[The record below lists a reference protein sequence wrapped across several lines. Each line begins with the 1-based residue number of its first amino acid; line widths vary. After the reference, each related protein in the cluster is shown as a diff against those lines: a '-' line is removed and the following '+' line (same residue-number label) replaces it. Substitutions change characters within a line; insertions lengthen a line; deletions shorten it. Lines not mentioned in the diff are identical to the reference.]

1 MRHSKVIEKLEIV
14 GVSSD
19 GKSVG
24 KQEGRVY
31 FVTGGAPGDVVDVQI
46 TGKKKKFF
54 EGYILNFHT
63 KSEVRTEP
71 FCEHFGTCGGCK
83 WQHINYGAQIKF
95 KQEHIGENLRK
106 LSKMDLPKLQPII
119 GSAETTFYRNKLEYT
134 FSNNRWMTREE
145 IDSGVALDRNAL
157 GFHIPKRFDKILDI
171 NKCWLQADPSNEL
184 RLAIKHFA
192 SENQIPFFDI
202 KEQTGQLRT
211 LIIRTSITGDLMVI
225 VQFFYDDDNR
235 VKLMEFLKTAFPQ
248 ITSLN
253 YVINNKGNETIYDIP
268 VHNYAGLPYITEEM
282 EGLKFRVGPKS
293 FYQTN
298 SKQAYELYKVT
309 RDFAGLTGNE
319 VVYDL
324 YTGTG
329 TIANFVAKNAKKVI
343 GVESVEDAIIDA
355 KKNSELNG
363 INNTTF
369 VTGDMK
375 DLFTNEFVNEHGAPD
390 VIITDPPRAGMHP
403 KVVEMLNSLNAQK
416 LVYVSCNS
424 ATQGRDLELLAQS
437 YEVVKIQ
444 PVDMF
449 PQTHHVENVILLRAI

>member
-31 FVTGGAPGDVVDVQI
+31 FVTGGAPGDVVDIQI

-54 EGYILNFHT
+54 EGYILNFHK
-63 KSEVRTEP
+63 KSDARTEP
-71 FCEHFGTCGGCK
+71 FCEHFGVCGGCK
-83 WQHINYGAQIKF
+83 WQHINYDAQIKF
-95 KQEHIGENLRK
+95 KEEHIGENLRK
-106 LSKMDLPKLQPII
+106 LSKMDLPDLQPII
-119 GSAETTFYRNKLEYT
+119 GSPETTFYRNKLEYT

-145 IDSGVALDRNAL
+145 IDGDQELDRDAL

-184 RLAIKHFA
+184 RLAIRKF
-192 SENQIPFFDI
+192 SKENNIPFFDL
-202 KEQTGQLRT
+202 KAQTGQLRT
-211 LIIRTSITGDLMVI
+211 LIIRTSIKGDLMVI
-225 VQFFYDDDNR
+225 VQFFYDDDKR
-235 VKLMEFLKTAFPQ
+235 VKLMEFLKTEFPQ

-253 YVINNKGNETIYDIP
+253 YVINSKGNETFYDIP
-268 VHNYAGLPYITEEM
+268 VHNYAGKTYITEEM

-329 TIANFVAKNAKKVI
+329 TIANFVAKDAKKVI
-343 GVESVEDAIIDA
+343 GVESVEEAITDA

-363 INNTTF
+363 ISNTTF
-369 VTGDMK
+369 LAGDMK
-375 DLFTNEFVNEHGAPD
+375 DLFTNEFVNIHGAPD

-403 KVVEMLNSLNAQK
+403 KVVEMLNSLKPEK

-424 ATQGRDLELLAQS
+424 ATQGRDLELLS
-437 YEVVKIQ
+437 ESFEVVKIQ

-449 PQTHHVENVILLRAI
+449 PQTHHVENVILLKSR